1 MRPLQAQSLVNSHPE
16 QPHKN
21 QSQHNQSIQEPET
34 RLRLVLT
41 TLPHFVAALIAS
53 TYRHS
58 YYATIIAA
66 TTLASAVWHAVGAP
80 RSGTLFWADHGLT
93 AIWTAADT
101 WLWPKSL
108 LLNGIVFVLHGIM
121 PQRTRWH
128 LVSAGKAILVAACV

>member
-1 MRPLQAQSLVNSHPE
+1 MRPLQAQSLVNSHPK
-16 QPHKN
+16 QPN
-21 QSQHNQSIQEPET
+21 QPQHNQEPET

-53 TYRHS
+53 TYGHP

-66 TTLASAVWHAVGAP
+66 TTLASALWHAVGAP
-80 RSGTLFWADHGLT
+80 RSGILFWADHGLT
-93 AIWTAADT
+93 ALWTAADT

-108 LLNGIVFVLHGIM
+108 LLNGIVLALHGIM
-121 PQRTRWH
+121 PLHSRWH